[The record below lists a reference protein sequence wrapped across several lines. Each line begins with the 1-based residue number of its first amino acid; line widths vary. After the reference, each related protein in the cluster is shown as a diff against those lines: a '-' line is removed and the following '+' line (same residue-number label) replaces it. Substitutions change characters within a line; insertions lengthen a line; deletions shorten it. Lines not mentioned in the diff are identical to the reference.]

1 MISLQYRHE
10 WKHEISVFDVLC
22 LRIAGG
28 KTLLTFAAPN
38 SFSAVLVSCP
48 EMQLGST
55 YTLTLGATSQEITLT
70 QVADSYGVSGGMGQ
84 GGGHGLPQKG
94 LTPPIDSN
102 FLSLL

>member
-1 MISLQYRHE
+1 MAGTEVALQAA
-10 WKHEISVFDVLC
+10 D
-22 LRIAGG
+22 G

-55 YTLTLGATSQEITLT
+55 YTLTLGAASQEITLT
-70 QVADSYGVSGGMGQ
+70 QVADSYGVSGGPGPDHS
-84 GGGHGLPQKG
+84 HGLPQKG

>member
-1 MISLQYRHE
+1 M
-10 WKHEISVFDVLC
+10 
-22 LRIAGG
+22 
-28 KTLLTFAAPN
+28 
-38 SFSAVLVSCP
+38 LVSCP

-70 QVADSYGVSGGMGQ
+70 QVADSYGVRGGMGQ

>member
-1 MISLQYRHE
+1 MFCACASA
-10 WKHEISVFDVLC
+10 D
-22 LRIAGG
+22 G

-48 EMQLGST
+48 EIQLGST
-55 YTLTLGATSQEITLT
+55 YTLTLGAASQEITLT
-70 QVADSYGVSGGMGQ
+70 QVADSYDVRGGMGQ
-84 GGGHGLPQKG
+84 GGGQGLPQKG

>member
-1 MISLQYRHE
+1 MFCACAS
-10 WKHEISVFDVLC
+10 
-22 LRIAGG
+22 AGG

-55 YTLTLGATSQEITLT
+55 YTLTLGATSQEIALT

-84 GGGHGLPQKG
+84 VIAKAYRKKG
-94 LTPPIDSN
+94 
-102 FLSLL
+102 